1 MGTDPTRR
9 HRAGRRNG
17 LSRRQL
23 LAGAAALLPAPAIV
37 AQTPDTLIVN
47 AYGGEFQDI
56 FLSTVVQPFER
67 KFGVRVTY
75 DDAGTASED
84 YARIRASRG
93 APGFDVAAEL
103 TPPEIL
109 LGARE
114 KLLEPVTEKEV
125 PNLRHVWKRSH
136 EIIPAVGIVHSYQYT
151 ALIWNK
157 DKIEKPAT
165 WGDYWEPGKRYG
177 DMIRDHVINFN
188 PGNLLSIYA
197 LIMAAKL
204 RGGGVD
210 NMDPAWELLKAQKPY
225 VGTVVTT
232 SAQAA
237 PYFENGQVW
246 IAPYWS
252 ARSIYYRDQG
262 YPIDLTVPD
271 DGTIGLANCAAVP
284 VGAKNKRLAM
294 EFMNF
299 RLDPEIQRA
308 FHLGYKTSPA
318 RPDITDWPDAY
329 KAVQITTEEQMAK
342 VDFPDNAVLARR
354 RREWTMRWQEVMAG

>member
-1 MGTDPTRR
+1 MSFLKQGAHAPL
-9 HRAGRRNG
+9 GV
-17 LSRRQL
+17 SRRAL
-23 LAGAAALLPAPAIV
+23 LASAAGSAVTLAAPPSI
-37 AQTPDTLIVN
+37 AQTPDTLVVN
-47 AYGGEFQDI
+47 AYGGEFQPI
-56 FLSTVVQPFER
+56 FEKAVLRPFEK
-67 KFGVRVTY
+67 KFGVRITY

-103 TPPEIL
+103 TPPELL

-114 KLLEPVTEKEV
+114 KLLEPVTEREV
-125 PNLRHVWKRSH
+125 PNLKHVWERSRTM
-136 EIIPAVGIVHSYQYT
+136 IPPVGIAHSYQYT

-157 DKIEKPAT
+157 DKVARPET
-165 WGDYWEPGKRYG
+165 WRDYWEPGKKYG
-177 DMIRDHVINFN
+177 DMIKNHVINFN

-204 RGGGVD
+204 GGGGLD
-210 NMDPAWELLKAQKPY
+210 NMDPAWALLRAQKEY

-237 PYFENGQVW
+237 PYFENNQVW

-252 ARSIYYRDQG
+252 ARSVYYRDAG
-262 YPIDLTVPD
+262 YPIDLMVPQ

-294 EFMNF
+294 EFLNF
-299 RLDPEIQRA
+299 RLDPEVQRE
-308 FHLGYKTSPA
+308 FNLGYKTSPA
-318 RPDITDWPDAY
+318 RPDIDWPEDF
-329 KAVQITTEEQMAK
+329 KSVQITTEAQMAAI
-342 VDFPDNAVLARR
+342 DFPDNAIIGAK
-354 RREWTMRWQEVMAG
+354 RREWSMRWQEIMAG